1 MSPTE
6 AGERAAA
13 GLERP
18 EAVSL
23 RIAPAA
29 PTILSRAW
37 AALRPVSGVFLWSRA
52 TVWLI
57 ALFALL
63 AFEPNRSLS
72 PVALESMAPS
82 LTNDLGWM
90 TDVWAHWDSVWF
102 LQIAHSGYGL
112 SGQASAFYPLYPGLV
127 AGLGRVFFGHYVLA
141 GIVVSLAATLTS
153 FALLYS
159 LAKRL
164 LGEDGAQRAV
174 LYLAVFPMAMFLGAV
189 YAESLLLALMLGA
202 FLCAERGRWV
212 LAWILTGLALL
223 TRLAGA
229 ALLPALLLLAW
240 RSPDRRRALAGLP
253 LVAVEFAVFPILLW
267 RQTGDA
273 LGFVHAEKIW
283 SRQLAPL
290 GPLSGAWEG
299 VRAGV
304 VGLARILT
312 HHPVAGRAY
321 ATGTDYKLLTAA
333 FNLQA
338 LLFLLAFALLT
349 VVAWRRFGAVYGLF
363 AAASLLIP
371 LSSPNQG
378 GWPLLSL
385 PRFGVTIFPLFLA
398 LATLG
403 ARPKVHSAIVAVSAA
418 GLGLVTVQWALWQW
432 MG

>member
-1 MSPTE
+1 MHPPDLP
-6 AGERAAA
+6 AAA
-13 GLERP
+13 EQP
-18 EAVSL
+18 EPVPL
-23 RIAPAA
+23 RLAPAREQPA
-29 PTILSRAW
+29 LAARLW
-37 AALRPVSGVFLWSRA
+37 AAVRPVVGVFLWSRA

-57 ALFALL
+57 ALFTLL

-72 PVALESMAPS
+72 PIAQASMAPF

-127 AGLGRVFFGHYVLA
+127 AALGRVFGGHYVAA
-141 GIVVSLAATLTS
+141 GIVVSLTATLAS
-153 FALLYS
+153 FALLYT
-159 LAKRL
+159 LGKRL
-164 LGEDGAQRAV
+164 LGEDGAWRAV

-202 FLCAERGRWV
+202 FLCAERGHW
-212 LAWILTGLALL
+212 LWAWILTGLALL

-229 ALLPALLLLAW
+229 ALIPALVLLAW
-240 RSPDRRRALAGLP
+240 RSPSRRRALAGLP

-283 SRQLAPL
+283 SRQLATL

-299 VRAGV
+299 VKAGV
-304 VGLARILT
+304 TGLARILT
-312 HHPVAGRAY
+312 HHPVQRRAF
-321 ATGTDYKLLTAA
+321 ASGSDYTLLTSA
-333 FNLQA
+333 FNVQA
-338 LLFLLAFALLT
+338 LLFLAVFVFLT

-371 LSSPNQG
+371 LSSPNRG

-398 LATLG
+398 LAALG
-403 ARPKVHSAIVAVSAA
+403 QRPKVHSAIVAVSAA